1 VGQTASPPPAQPYG
15 AQHSR
20 SCGAVSDLEGKDTY
34 LPMDVRKCPSSLQP
48 RNIHSLPVMIYHQII
63 TAAEKNIGINTVY
76 HPSRATKFRLD
87 D

>member
-1 VGQTASPPPAQPYG
+1 
-15 AQHSR
+15 
-20 SCGAVSDLEGKDTY
+20 
-34 LPMDVRKCPSSLQP
+34 
-48 RNIHSLPVMIYHQII
+48 MIYHQII